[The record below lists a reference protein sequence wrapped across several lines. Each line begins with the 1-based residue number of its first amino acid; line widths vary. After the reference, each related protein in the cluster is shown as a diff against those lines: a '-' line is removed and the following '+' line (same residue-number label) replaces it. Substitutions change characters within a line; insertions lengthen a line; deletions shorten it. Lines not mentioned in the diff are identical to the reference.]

1 MIVARDAE
9 PAVKTVLGVPT
20 PIMESVRGDIET
32 PGRPSAGT
40 ASDECV
46 SFQALLGVAE
56 LIGSC
61 RDLEE
66 LFRRLATD
74 LRRVVTFDFLCLVL
88 HERERGLA
96 KAWILETSEMVLAP
110 RPDIAMEDTPAASVI
125 ETQQP
130 VVVADTAAETRW
142 PRLMAELRRQG
153 IASFCSVPLTTARRR
168 LGTLGFGLR
177 SHIAYRASDV
187 AFMGQVAKLV
197 AVAVENALNF
207 GDAQAMQG
215 ELSAERDHLR
225 LLLEVTNVLVSKLDL
240 PDLISAISSSLQRAI
255 PHELTSLDLPD
266 NGNLVVRSVAFK
278 TLDGKAQEGRRL
290 SIEGTPPGHAFATR
304 RTQVFGEDELLT
316 RFPEVTEP
324 VRELGIRSLCSALQ
338 KVEVVAPPDST
349 VLLLGEPG
357 TGKDL
362 IARAIHDRSSR
373 RERTF
378 VKINCAAI
386 PSGLLES
393 ELFGHEKGAFTG
405 AIAQKIGR
413 FQVADGGTLFLDEI
427 GEIPLE
433 LQPKLLRVLQEQEFE
448 RLGGTRTIKVHV
460 RLIAATN
467 RDLAGMVEERCFRDD
482 LYYRLNV
489 FPIAIPPLREQ
500 PEDIDALVDHFVGRF
515 ARRLDRHIDVIPSET
530 REALRHHPWP
540 GNVRELENVIQR
552 AVILSPGGR
561 LTLPPLR
568 VESPPRP
575 AHNEGE
581 TLEGV
586 ERAYVARV
594 LEETRW

>member
-9 PAVKTVLGVPT
+9 PAVKTMLGVPT
-20 PIMESVRGDIET
+20 PIMESVRGNIET
-32 PGRPSAGT
+32 PGNPSSRT

-197 AVAVENALNF
+197 AVEVENALNF
-207 GDAQAMQG
+207 DDAQAMQG

-278 TLDGKAQEGRRL
+278 TIDGKAQEGRRL

-324 VRELGIRSLCSALQ
+324 VRELGIRSLCSVPLVVGDRALG
-338 KVEVVAPPDST
+338 V
-349 VLLLGEPG
+349 
-357 TGKDL
+357 
-362 IARAIHDRSSR
+362 
-373 RERTF
+373 
-378 VKINCAAI
+378 
-386 PSGLLES
+386 
-393 ELFGHEKGAFTG
+393 
-405 AIAQKIGR
+405 
-413 FQVADGGTLFLDEI
+413 
-427 GEIPLE
+427 
-433 LQPKLLRVLQEQEFE
+433 
-448 RLGGTRTIKVHV
+448 
-460 RLIAATN
+460 
-467 RDLAGMVEERCFRDD
+467 
-482 LYYRLNV
+482 LNV
-489 FPIAIPPLREQ
+489 GSLDP
-500 PEDIDALVDHFVGRF
+500 DAF
-515 ARRLDRHIDVIPSET
+515 APS
-530 REALRHHPWP
+530 
-540 GNVRELENVIQR
+540 
-552 AVILSPGGR
+552 AVILI
-561 LTLPPLR
+561 
-568 VESPPRP
+568 EQ
-575 AHNEGE
+575 
-581 TLEGV
+581 
-586 ERAYVARV
+586 VARQV
-594 LEETRW
+594 ALAVANALAFRQIAEL